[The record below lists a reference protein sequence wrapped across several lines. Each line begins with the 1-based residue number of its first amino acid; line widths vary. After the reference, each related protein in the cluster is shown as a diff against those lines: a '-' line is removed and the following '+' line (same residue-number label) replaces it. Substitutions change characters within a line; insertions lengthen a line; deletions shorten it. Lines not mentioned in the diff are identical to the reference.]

1 MFYTQHKC
9 KTRSRSLYLRLHIPI
24 KYSAEP
30 AALYFGLVS
39 QERSTV
45 SSFSPCPGGK
55 YHILKG
61 NIYTNIKHSWTLS
74 FMKNLKSFYLFFPPE
89 ILGLKVLSCTFSI
102 CSTIAGIHVLWGA
115 RAKGWLVG
123 AQPARLYI
131 NMALES
137 RVLRKN
143 IRISTGFWARINLQY
158 IMGGMWRMTSDF
170 FVFCVKP
177 KPINDP
183 PVDTECVSSCSF
195 QLCCLFQNYSKG
207 PDPANKLPFVDIWI
221 HAKLLPNPETLS
233 RHKGSWTFT
242 LNRTE
247 GYMGEEHCQPVSRPS
262 NELSKIFFLLHVIFV
277 IMWNII
283 FFLNNFCIE
292 DILQQA
298 LLWNHLQLQAEFPI
312 LCGQWTW

>member
-1 MFYTQHKC
+1 MNFIFHEKC
-9 KTRSRSLYLRLHIPI
+9 EI
-24 KYSAEP
+24 
-30 AALYFGLVS
+30 
-39 QERSTV
+39 
-45 SSFSPCPGGK
+45 
-55 YHILKG
+55 
-61 NIYTNIKHSWTLS
+61 
-74 FMKNLKSFYLFFPPE
+74 FYLFFPPE

-177 KPINDP
+177 KPIDDP

-277 IMWNII
+277 IMWNIFFFKII
-283 FFLNNFCIE
+283 FALRTSCSKHCCETICSYKLNFQFCVDNGRDSI
-292 DILQQA
+292 A
-298 LLWNHLQLQAEFPI
+298 WNR
-312 LCGQWTW
+312 